1 MKQLE
6 ELFPELP
13 AIHEAVKQT
22 LLTGVEPELII
33 QCLEIMATAQRMKPM
48 RSIKELNQLAGEHK

>member
-1 MKQLE
+1 MKHLE

-33 QCLEIMATAQRMKPM
+33 NCLEIMAAAERAKPM
-48 RSIKELNQLAGEHK
+48 RSIKELNQLAGEK